1 MQLRKAARIILV
13 GAPGVGKGTQS
24 ERMLK
29 RFPQL
34 ASISSGDL
42 LRDNVRR
49 RTPLGTV
56 RLSVATT
63 PGIQAES
70 LMKAGSLVPD
80 STILRLI
87 TNELTT
93 RGWLTPST
101 TQKPLTVNSVASSLN
116 PLNAFAPAQDEY
128 ITPTSS
134 YQGSYDFSDQP
145 SASFILDGFPR
156 TVDQAIQL
164 DRLVPINLVV
174 QLNTPTSV
182 ILDRICNRWIHAASG
197 RVYNT
202 TFNAP
207 KVDGKDDI
215 TGEALIQRD
224 DDKPETWMARLKK
237 FEETSLPLL
246 EHYDKLGVLW
256 KVDGNSSDEISPKL
270 FDEFNKRFGL
280 A

>member
-42 LRDNVRR
+42 LRDNVL
-49 RTPLGTV
+49 TSASL
-56 RLSVATT
+56 
-63 PGIQAES
+63 GIQAES

-246 EHYDKLGVLW
+246 EHYDRLGVLW
-256 KVDGNSSDEISPKL
+256 KVEGNSSDEISPKL